1 MGKVTLTLEGFVDN
15 VEEACQA
22 LELVQSCLTKQPQ
35 LRNMK
40 IEMIFDET
48 SFQAKGEE
56 LLTHLGI
63 RSHSLRTKEELE
75 EARSFSGVLI
85 TKNKGTK

>member
-1 MGKVTLTLEGFVDN
+1 MGKVTLTLEGFVDD
-15 VEEACQA
+15 VEEARQA

-40 IEMIFDET
+40 IEMVFDET

-56 LLTHLGI
+56 LLARLGI
-63 RSHSLRTKEELE
+63 RTHSLRTKEELAT
-75 EARSFSGVLI
+75 ARSFSGVLMAKNEV
-85 TKNKGTK
+85 TK